1 MKRKAAPKGEFRLR
15 DLLASNAER
24 MRVQLELQLID
35 HPGELGRDREKVI
48 RSFLRKHLSKRY
60 IVSTGF
66 VFDATGR
73 VSDQIDVIIADA
85 LVCPVF
91 KTAGGVRFF
100 PCEAVVA
107 AGQVKSSMTSESV
120 MREALENLETVK
132 DLDRSA
138 GGHSHAEDSDDPLD
152 QLFNHK
158 HQIFTFLFVTGRT
171 LVRETA
177 QQRLMEFVIERSADL
192 WPNVVIAPNKYLLTY
207 CCEFGVCANPLHAY
221 GVAGKDNDKEADLVM
236 RFYLL
241 LAQAINVTAVA
252 ILPYHRYLQHL
263 RQWNA
268 EVFYAATDDP
278 PPLLSQVVR

>member
-1 MKRKAAPKGEFRLR
+1 MKRNAAPKGEFRLR
-15 DLLASNAER
+15 DLLESNAER
-24 MRVQLELQLID
+24 MRVELKLQLID

-48 RSFLRKHLSKRY
+48 RSFLRKHLPKRFT
-60 IVSTGF
+60 VSTGF
-66 VFDATGR
+66 VFDATGK
-73 VSDQIDVIIADA
+73 VSQQIDVIIADA

-107 AGQVKSSMTSESV
+107 AGQVKSSMTSVAV

-138 GGHSHAEDSDDPLD
+138 GGHSHAEDSDETLD
-152 QLFNHK
+152 HLFNHK
-158 HQIFTFLFVTGRT
+158 HQIFTFLFVTGRA

-177 QQRLMEFVIERSADL
+177 QLLLMEFVTERSAEL

-207 CCEFGVCANPLHAY
+207 CCESGVCANPLHAY

-241 LAQAINVTAVA
+241 LAQAINATAVA
-252 ILPYHRYLQHL
+252 RLPYYRYLQHL
-263 RQWNA
+263 RQWDA
-268 EVFYAATDDP
+268 QVLYAATDDP
-278 PPLLSQVVR
+278 PPLLSRVIR

>member
-1 MKRKAAPKGEFRLR
+1 MRRKATPKGEFRLR

-24 MRVQLELQLID
+24 MRVELELQLID

-48 RSFLRKHLSKRY
+48 RAFLRKHLPKRFT
-60 IVSTGF
+60 VSTGF
-66 VFDATGR
+66 VFDATGK
-73 VSDQIDVIIADA
+73 VSEQIDVIIADA

-138 GGHSHAEDSDDPLD
+138 GAHSHSEDSDEPLD

-158 HQIFTFLFVTGRT
+158 HQIFTFLFVTGRA

-221 GVAGKDNDKEADLVM
+221 GVAGKDKDKEADLVM

-241 LAQAINVTAVA
+241 LAEAINVTVVA
-252 ILPYHRYLQHL
+252 RLPYRRYLEFL
-263 RQWNA
+263 RKWNA

-278 PPLLSQVVR
+278 PPLLSQVIR

>member
-15 DLLASNAER
+15 DLLTSNAER
-24 MRVQLELQLID
+24 MRAELKLQLID
-35 HPGELGRDREKVI
+35 HPGELGRDREEVI
-48 RSFLRKHLSKRY
+48 RAFLERHLPKRFT
-60 IVSTGF
+60 VSTGF

-73 VSDQIDVIIADA
+73 VSEQIDVIIADA
-85 LVCPVF
+85 LVCPTF
-91 KTAGGVRFF
+91 MTAGGVRFF

-120 MREALENLETVK
+120 MREALGNLESVK
-132 DLDRSA
+132 SLDRSA
-138 GGHSHAEDSDDPLD
+138 GGLAHSEDSSEALD
-152 QLFNHK
+152 HLFNHK

-177 QQRLMEFVIERSADL
+177 QQLLMEFVIERTADL
-192 WPNVVIAPNKYLLTY
+192 WPNIVIAPNKYLLTY

-221 GVAGKDNDKEADLVM
+221 GIAGKDNDEEADLFM

-241 LAQAINVTAVA
+241 LAEAINAIAVA
-252 ILPYHRYLQHL
+252 RLPYRRYLEHL

-278 PPLLSQVVR
+278 PPLLSQVIR

>member
-1 MKRKAAPKGEFRLR
+1 MKKNAAPKGEFRLS
-15 DLLASNAER
+15 DLLRSNAER
-24 MRVQLELQLID
+24 MRVELALQLID

-48 RSFLRKHLSKRY
+48 RAFLRKHLPKRFT
-60 IVSTGF
+60 VSTGF
-66 VFDATGR
+66 VFDATGK
-73 VSDQIDVIIADA
+73 VSEQIDVIIADA

-107 AGQVKSSMTSESV
+107 AGQVKSSMTSESI
-120 MREALENLETVK
+120 MREALGNLETVK
-132 DLDRSA
+132 NLDRTAS
-138 GGHSHAEDSDDPLD
+138 GHSHTEGSDEPLD
-152 QLFNHK
+152 QLFDHK

-177 QQRLMEFVIERSADL
+177 QQLLMEFVIERSAEL

-207 CCEFGVCANPLHAY
+207 CCEFGICANPLHAY
-221 GVAGKDNDKEADLVM
+221 GVAGQDNDKEADLVM

-252 ILPYHRYLQHL
+252 RLPYQQYLAHL
-263 RQWNA
+263 RHWDAQ
-268 EVFYAATDDP
+268 VFFAATDVP
-278 PPLLSQVVR
+278 PPLLSRIIR